1 MDDKTT
7 WKKILAK
14 LVFYKKNVKNKEL
27 GKSDF
32 KKIKTVES
40 ITNRPPMQNI
50 LRGGGQGQEKTILKH

>member
-1 MDDKTT
+1 MIKQHGRKFQQN
-7 WKKILAK
+7 WCFI
-14 LVFYKKNVKNKEL
+14 KKNVKNKEL

-50 LRGGGQGQEKTILKH
+50 FRGGGQGQEKTILKH